1 MNHPLSK
8 LYDPSKVTNS
18 VRFHYLYY
26 LSKAYFKRFIMELEA
41 AKKVGEGYGT
51 VVYYVRKAIET
62 MQTVKTVSPSL
73 SPVPKESGSR
83 VCTKGRGG
91 DLSDEAIRRGDREE
105 EQPGVLRGGAYGY
118 EDGSTASGC
127 LELRE
132 ADFNRRGVRAEV
144 RNE

>member
-73 SPVPKESGSR
+73 TQFQKNLAPEYV
-83 VCTKGRGG
+83 
-91 DLSDEAIRRGDREE
+91 
-105 EQPGVLRGGAYGY
+105 Q
-118 EDGSTASGC
+118 
-127 LELRE
+127 
-132 ADFNRRGVRAEV
+132 RAEAEISAMKQYGEEIEKKNNQV
-144 RNE
+144 YCEVVPTDMKMAARPLAA